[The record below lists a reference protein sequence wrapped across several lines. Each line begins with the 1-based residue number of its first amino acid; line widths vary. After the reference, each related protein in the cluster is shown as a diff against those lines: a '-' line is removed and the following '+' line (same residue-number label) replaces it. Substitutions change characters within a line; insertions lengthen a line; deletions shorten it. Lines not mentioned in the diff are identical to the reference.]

1 MINWDELR
9 SRRVAY
15 HIPGMDRVNVTT
27 NLTYK
32 SVDGIQLTLDVYH
45 PLDNQPVSQRPAV
58 IFVHGD
64 APVMDLKDWGQYVG
78 WGQLVAASGLAGIT
92 FNHRS
97 SQRFTK
103 LPEVAS
109 DVDDLIRYVRDNHE
123 TLKVDR
129 DSVCIWTCS
138 AGGPAALR
146 AAIRGSGKFVR
157 CIVALYTYLNLQHLR
172 KDIAPAVSDDAL
184 REFSPLTYLRRNPQ
198 GIAPMFVVRA
208 GLDRPALNESSD
220 QFVCEASRQNISIEF
235 VNYPDGQHGFD
246 TRDDNERSRAIIRRA
261 IDFMKAHLG

>member
-1 MINWDELR
+1 MTNWDELR
-9 SRRVAY
+9 SQRVVY
-15 HIPGMDRVNVTT
+15 HILGMDRVNVTR

-32 SVDGIQLTLDVYH
+32 SVDGIPLTLDVYH
-45 PLDNQPVSQRPAV
+45 PLDDQSASRRPVV

-78 WGQLVAASGLAGIT
+78 WGQLAAASGLVGIT

-97 SQRFTK
+97 SQKFMK
-103 LPEVAS
+103 LLEVAS

-129 DSVCIWTCS
+129 ESVCVWTCS

-146 AAIRGSGKFVR
+146 AAIQGGREFVR
-157 CIVALYTYLNLQHLR
+157 CIVALYTYLNLEHLR

-184 REFSPLTYLRRNPQ
+184 REFSPLSYLRSNPQ

-208 GLDRPALNESSD
+208 GLDRPAFNESID

-235 VNYPDGQHGFD
+235 INYSSGQHGFD
-246 TRDDNERSRAIIRRA
+246 TRDDNERSRAIIRRT